1 MCMWIR
7 SSSLLIVLA
16 LAAGCGSQA
25 SPRSGPPS
33 PASDP
38 ASLPRARA
46 LHLKP
51 GHYTFHL
58 GRDVRVGERIVCI
71 TRNGSPAGGGGVEPR
86 GHGVGSSTGFE
97 AITFANGRVRV
108 ACPAN
113 PGNA

>member
-1 MCMWIR
+1 MRMWIR
-7 SSSLLIVLA
+7 SSSLVVTLA

-38 ASLPRARA
+38 AAPRARA

-51 GHYTFHL
+51 GHYTFHV
-58 GRDVRVGERIVCI
+58 GRDVQVGERILCF
-71 TRNGSPAGGGGVEPR
+71 TRNGDPAGGGGVEPR

-97 AITFANGRVRV
+97 AMTFPSGRVRV
-108 ACPAN
+108 TCPEN